1 MIAESV
7 RCNWRWPLGH
17 WWVYDSLGGDAL
29 VKRCQVCGRT
39 KNAGAGPSEI
49 DQWKGG
55 GSSAGDGGGADF

>member
-39 KNAGAGPSEI
+39 KTRALALPRSTSGRAAGP
-49 DQWKGG
+49 
-55 GSSAGDGGGADF
+55 SAGDGGGADF